1 MTNLKTLAE
10 AVKGWGNCTE
20 AWLDTSESMIVR
32 KMRNN
37 AIKKHPKDLNAI
49 AKQSLMQMDETY
61 QQTQEEIAE
70 NANSED
76 FVVDAETK
84 EVESAAVEAEV
95 VESAENDE
103 NLPDFMKD

>member
-1 MTNLKTLAE
+1 
-10 AVKGWGNCTE
+10 
-20 AWLDTSESMIVR
+20 MIVR

-70 NANSED
+70 NANSEP
-76 FVVDAETK
+76 FVVAES
-84 EVESAAVEAEV
+84 EAIAV
-95 VESAENDE
+95 SYTH
-103 NLPDFMKD
+103 LKGLTGGIHG